1 MGGSVMFP
9 RLDRARRDA
18 MFRSVRSLRNI
29 EEASLSPNE
38 RLEKVEMLRQLA
50 AVARN
55 EAVSGSGTDE
65 DSAYWL
71 ALKRRFA
78 P

>member
-9 RLDRARRDA
+9 RFDRARRDA
-18 MFRSVRSLRNI
+18 MFQAVRSVRNI

-50 AVARN
+50 VVARSN
-55 EAVSGSGTDE
+55 VVSGSGTDE
-65 DSAYWL
+65 DPAYWL
-71 ALKRRFA
+71 ALKRRLA

>member
-1 MGGSVMFP
+1 MFP
-9 RLDRARRDA
+9 RLDQARRNA
-18 MFRSVRSLRNI
+18 VFRSVRSSRNI
-29 EEASLSPNE
+29 EEASLSPSE

-50 AVARN
+50 AVVRN
-55 EAVSGSGTDE
+55 EIVSGPGTDE

-71 ALKRRFA
+71 ALKRRLA